1 MWGRGRGTA
10 ARDASSEVSPLQ
22 MPLWAPREAAPG
34 WNVRIS
40 RRARRLS
47 MRVFPGGRVEVVVPP
62 GTGLPAIERF
72 VSRHR
77 EWAERRAREFELL
90 APAGS
95 QRCPEHVELALS
107 GERWAVEFETAHRA
121 TALERSD
128 GVLRVRAPDDSARS
142 VAPPLLRWLAGVAA
156 RELAR
161 RLDGTARE
169 TGIDYVRMHLR
180 RQRTRWGSCS
190 ATGTISLNMCLMFQ
204 RPAVV
209 RYLLVHELCHRRQL
223 NHSPRFWK
231 LVETFEPDWRALDA
245 ELLRGWRHVPAWVFP
260 H

>member
-10 ARDASSEVSPLQ
+10 ARDASEGSPLQ
-22 MPLWAPREAAPG
+22 MPLWTPRDATPG

-90 APAGS
+90 APAGG

-107 GERWAVEFETAHRA
+107 GQRWVVEFEPARRA
-121 TALERSD
+121 TVLERAD
-128 GVLRVRAPDDSARS
+128 AVLRVRAPDDSARA
-142 VAPPLLRWLAGVAA
+142 VGPPLLRWLAGVAA
-156 RELAR
+156 RELAQ
-161 RLDGTARE
+161 RLDATARE
-169 TGIDYVRMHLR
+169 TGIDYARMHLR

-190 ATGTISLNMCLMFQ
+190 AAGTISLNMCLMFQ

-223 NHSPRFWK
+223 NHSPRFWR
-231 LVETFEPDWRALDA
+231 LVETFEPGWRALDA
-245 ELLRGWRHVPAWVFP
+245 ELLRGWQHVPAWVFP